1 MSYTGN
7 KWTSDEISKAVEL
20 FKKGKDY
27 ASISD
32 KLDGRT
38 AFAVQCKL
46 EYYVYD
52 KINSNTSYE
61 TLAKDFK
68 RSESDLKKMY
78 ESQQNRNPQK
88 TNTNSYS
95 SNSVN
100 TSSITASAI
109 NFTPSPNNTYGI
121 INRVLTPYIEYHSN
135 LEKLEKLKRGE
146 IDPEEDTTTDS
157 TSQDGTSDS
166 LSTSNFEPGE
176 FFVHP
181 NAESIKI
188 NYGPKAVKLNSPAE
202 LLLKS
207 IFAQA
212 NTPNLKVTSTLRT
225 YDDQARVN
233 KQNSRIFSN
242 IYLYIY

>member
-27 ASISD
+27 ASISE

-78 ESQQNRNPQK
+78 ESQQNRNPGK
-88 TNTNSYS
+88 TNS
-95 SNSVN
+95 SNIVN
-100 TSSITASAI
+100 ASSITASAI

-135 LEKLEKLKRGE
+135 LEKLEKLNKSE
-146 IDPEEDTTTDS
+146 TI
-157 TSQDGTSDS
+157 
-166 LSTSNFEPGE
+166 SNKTFK
-176 FFVHP
+176 
-181 NAESIKI
+181 NIKKI
-188 NYGPKAVKLNSPAE
+188 LE
-202 LLLKS
+202 
-207 IFAQA
+207 
-212 NTPNLKVTSTLRT
+212 NL
-225 YDDQARVN
+225 
-233 KQNSRIFSN
+233 
-242 IYLYIY
+242 

>member
-27 ASISD
+27 ASISE

-78 ESQQNRNPQK
+78 ESQQNRNPGK
-88 TNTNSYS
+88 TNS
-95 SNSVN
+95 SNIVN
-100 TSSITASAI
+100 ASSITASAI
-109 NFTPSPNNTYGI
+109 NFSPSPNNTYGI

-135 LEKLEKLKRGE
+135 LEKLEKLNKSETISNKTFKNIKKILENLSINEDKFLEQLKSTVETKRISPVKSDTISE
-146 IDPEEDTTTDS
+146 ESDNESESESEEDTKKEKKTNKNSNKDS
-157 TSQDGTSDS
+157 NKKEKQG
-166 LSTSNFEPGE
+166 STKVN
-176 FFVHP
+176 
-181 NAESIKI
+181 I
-188 NYGPKAVKLNSPAE
+188 PKK
-202 LLLKS
+202 
-207 IFAQA
+207 
-212 NTPNLKVTSTLRT
+212 
-225 YDDQARVN
+225 
-233 KQNSRIFSN
+233 RI
-242 IYLYIY
+242 L